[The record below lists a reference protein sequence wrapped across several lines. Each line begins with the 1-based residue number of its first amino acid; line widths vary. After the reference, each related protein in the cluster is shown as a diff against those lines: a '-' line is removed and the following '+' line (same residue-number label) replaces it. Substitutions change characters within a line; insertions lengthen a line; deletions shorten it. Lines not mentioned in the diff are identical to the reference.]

1 MAINPFKRITN
12 YFATSPEIKANSI
25 DLQFNMIANYLNS
38 KILPILNNLNE
49 GRIAGSLNPADANK
63 FLQNVGDGTIKWTS
77 IGNDAF
83 ANNSLTLSKLIRSN
97 PSSVLSAS
105 VDQVIKAVS
114 PTENNQTLVSR
125 VNDAPIWKKLTA
137 NNLEDR
143 TIVARNVQLGSI
155 NNQNLP
161 AYLLQTLIVDN
172 WIANDRF
179 IDNSITTAKIADN
192 SLTAEKLSPELA
204 AIFPT
209 KIWSEIIPDGFID
222 LAYGPVWYSWG
233 GMTPGLAKVC
243 GVPSLPLGSNNG
255 YVIPASKFQAFS
267 AANLVKFATNAD
279 KAITQP
285 GSGYPPN
292 VIIKEDIY
300 KFESRHFKPNSIN
313 ANRLQ
318 CMRLYRVSPET
329 YYPYPENDEVLA
341 EKAIGP
347 EHLTPQLR
355 AALGF

>member
-63 FLQNVGDGTIKWTS
+63 FLQNVGDGNIKWIS

-83 ANNSLTLSKLIRSN
+83 ANNSLALSKLTRSN

-125 VNDAPIWKKLTA
+125 VNDAPVWKKLTA

-172 WIANDRF
+172 WVGNDRF
-179 IDNSITTAKIADN
+179 MDNSITTAKIEDN
-192 SLTAEKLSPELA
+192 SLTAEKLSPALA

-209 KIWSEIIPDGFID
+209 KIWSEIIPDNFLNLGNANLWD
-222 LAYGPVWYSWG
+222 KWG
-233 GMTPGLAKVC
+233 GIATGLKKVC
-243 GVPSLPLGSNNG
+243 GVPSFPLGSNNG
-255 YVIPASKFQAFS
+255 YVIPASKFRPFS
-267 AANLVKFATNAD
+267 TNNLVKFATNAD
-279 KAITQP
+279 KVIASFEPGIQP
-285 GSGYPPN
+285 D
-292 VIIKEDIY
+292 VILKEDIY
-300 KFESRHFKPNSIN
+300 KLESRHFKPNSIN

-318 CMRLYRVSPET
+318 CMVMYKIED
-329 YYPYPENDEVLA
+329 YYPYPENNEVLA